1 MNSLTDQQLLRDS
14 TGRRSETAFA
24 ELVRRH
30 VDFVYSAALR
40 MVRDAPLAEDVTQ
53 GVFVF
58 ASALTLVDYIRRPAL
73 QRLELAIL
81 FGCLT
86 PIILLRLVGRLLGE
100 LPTWAIT
107 LAVDQQPGSLSQAT
121 CRSELVRLH
130 PVCPSAWAANHCHKS
145 RKKEWIG
152 RTCLFRSEGN
162 RPERRRTQLSED

>member
-1 MNSLTDQQLLRDS
+1 MPADGMATASTVHMTDPVLQL
-14 TGRRSETAFA
+14 
-24 ELVRRH
+24 
-30 VDFVYSAALR
+30 
-40 MVRDAPLAEDVTQ
+40 VTQ

-107 LAVDQQPGSLSQAT
+107 LAVVAFLAHPFVLIRLLTYFRPVPRHQQVIAVVALIGSPALLLAGGNPPALSALLG
-121 CRSELVRLH
+121 LV
-130 PVCPSAWAANHCHKS
+130 PS
-145 RKKEWIG
+145 
-152 RTCLFRSEGN
+152 F
-162 RPERRRTQLSED
+162 